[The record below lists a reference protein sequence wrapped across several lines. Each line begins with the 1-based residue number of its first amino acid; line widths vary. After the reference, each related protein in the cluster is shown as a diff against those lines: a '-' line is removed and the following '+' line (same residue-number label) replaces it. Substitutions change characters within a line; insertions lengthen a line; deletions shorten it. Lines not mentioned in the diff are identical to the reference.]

1 MLMISDSIKLDYK
14 EQQLSN
20 EMSIKIVELKK
31 SSTDNNILYST
42 IIQTL
47 SVDVKHLSKDRQ
59 VIVLSDCITKSLDI
73 HQILPSALSMCIN
86 LTNPIKK
93 DNELTLELKEILD
106 NNDITRYD
114 IWISLV
120 RSGIQIV
127 ECYEG
132 ISGYNK
138 KLQLKESLLQIIEDL
153 EGKDKDKVMNYYS
166 NTLDATISAIID
178 AWKAKSP
185 NKKSCF
191 ICF

>member
-1 MLMISDSIKLDYK
+1 MTLDCK

-20 EMSIKIVELKK
+20 DLTNKILELKEGI
-31 SSTDNNILYST
+31 TDNNVLYST
-42 IIQTL
+42 IIETL
-47 SVDVKHLSKDRQ
+47 PEVIKQLSKDKQ
-59 VIVLSDCITKSLDI
+59 VDVLMDSITKTLDI
-73 HQILPSALSMCIN
+73 QQILPSVISMSMN

-114 IWISLV
+114 IWLSLV

-138 KLQLKESLLQIIEDL
+138 KLQLKEALLQIIEDL
-153 EGKDKDKVMNYYS
+153 EGNDKDKVMNYYN

>member
-1 MLMISDSIKLDYK
+1 MTTDSIKLDYK

-20 EMSIKIVELKK
+20 EMSIKIMELKE
-31 SSTDNNILYST
+31 SITDYNVLYST
-42 IIQTL
+42 IIETL
-47 SVDVKHLSKDRQ
+47 PEPVKQLSKDRQ
-59 VIVLSDCITKSLDI
+59 VLVLSDSITKSLDI
-73 HQILPSALSMCIN
+73 QQILPSAMLMCVN

-106 NNDITRYD
+106 NNDMTRYD

-132 ISGYNK
+132 ITGYNK

-153 EGKDKDKVMNYYS
+153 EGKDKDKVMNYY
-166 NTLDATISAIID
+166 NTTLDATISAIID

>member
-1 MLMISDSIKLDYK
+1 MTTDSIKLDYK

-20 EMSIKIVELKK
+20 EMSIKIMELKE
-31 SSTDNNILYST
+31 SITDYNVLYST
-42 IIQTL
+42 IIETL
-47 SVDVKHLSKDRQ
+47 PEPVKQLSKDRQ
-59 VIVLSDCITKSLDI
+59 VLVLSDSITKSLDI
-73 HQILPSALSMCIN
+73 QQILPSAMLMCVN

-106 NNDITRYD
+106 NNDMTRYD

-132 ISGYNK
+132 ITGYNK
-138 KLQLKESLLQIIEDL
+138 KLQLKESLFQIIEDL
-153 EGKDKDKVMNYYS
+153 EGKDKDKVMNYY
-166 NTLDATISAIID
+166 NTTLDATISAIID

>member
-1 MLMISDSIKLDYK
+1 MITDNIKLDYK

-20 EMSIKIVELKK
+20 EMSIKIMELKE
-31 SSTDNNILYST
+31 SITDYNVLYST
-42 IIQTL
+42 IIDIL
-47 SVDVKHLSKDRQ
+47 PEVVKHLSKDRQ
-59 VIVLSDCITKSLDI
+59 VVVLLDCITKSLDI
-73 HQILPSALSMCIN
+73 QQILPSALSMCIK
-86 LTNPIKK
+86 LTDPIKK
-93 DNELTLELKEILD
+93 DNELTLELKDILD

-153 EGKDKDKVMNYYS
+153 EGKDKDIVLNYY
-166 NTLDATISAIID
+166 NTTLDATISAIID

>member
-1 MLMISDSIKLDYK
+1 MITESIKLDYK

-20 EMSIKIVELKK
+20 EMSIKIMELKE
-31 SSTDNNILYST
+31 SITDYNVLYST
-42 IIQTL
+42 IIETL
-47 SVDVKHLSKDRQ
+47 PEPVKQLSKDRQ
-59 VIVLSDCITKSLDI
+59 VLVLSDSITKSLDI
-73 HQILPSALSMCIN
+73 QQILPSAMLMCVN

-106 NNDITRYD
+106 NNDMTRYD

-132 ISGYNK
+132 ITGYNK

-153 EGKDKDKVMNYYS
+153 EGKDKDKVMNYY
-166 NTLDATISAIID
+166 NTTLDVTISAIID

>member
-1 MLMISDSIKLDYK
+1 MLMC
-14 EQQLSN
+14 
-20 EMSIKIVELKK
+20 V
-31 SSTDNNILYST
+31 
-42 IIQTL
+42 
-47 SVDVKHLSKDRQ
+47 
-59 VIVLSDCITKSLDI
+59 
-73 HQILPSALSMCIN
+73 N

-106 NNDITRYD
+106 NNDMTRYD

-132 ISGYNK
+132 ITGYNK
-138 KLQLKESLLQIIEDL
+138 KLQLKESLLQIMEDL
-153 EGKDKDKVMNYYS
+153 EGKDKDKVMNYY
-166 NTLDATISAIID
+166 NTTLDATISAIID

>member
-1 MLMISDSIKLDYK
+1 MTTDSIKLDYK

-20 EMSIKIVELKK
+20 EMSIKIMELKE
-31 SSTDNNILYST
+31 SITDYNVLYST
-42 IIQTL
+42 IIETL
-47 SVDVKHLSKDRQ
+47 PEPVKQLSKDRQ
-59 VIVLSDCITKSLDI
+59 VLVLSDSITKSLDI
-73 HQILPSALSMCIN
+73 QRILPSALSMCIS

-93 DNELTLELKEILD
+93 DNELTIELKEILD
-106 NNDITRYD
+106 NNDMTRYD

-132 ISGYNK
+132 ITGYNK

-153 EGKDKDKVMNYYS
+153 EGKDKDKVMNYY
-166 NTLDATISAIID
+166 NTTLDATISAIID

>member
-1 MLMISDSIKLDYK
+1 MTTDSIKLDYK
-14 EQQLSN
+14 EQHLSN
-20 EMSIKIVELKK
+20 EMSIKIMELKK
-31 SSTDNNILYST
+31 SITDNNILYST
-42 IIQTL
+42 IIETL
-47 SVDVKHLSKDRQ
+47 PEPVKQLSKDRQ
-59 VIVLSDCITKSLDI
+59 VLVLSDSIIKSLDI
-73 HQILPSALSMCIN
+73 QETISSAIFMCVN

-106 NNDITRYD
+106 NNDMTRYD

-138 KLQLKESLLQIIEDL
+138 KLQLKESLLQIIQDL
-153 EGKDKDKVMNYYS
+153 EGKDKDKVMNYY
-166 NTLDATISAIID
+166 NTTLDATISAIID

>member
-1 MLMISDSIKLDYK
+1 MTTDSIKLDYK

-20 EMSIKIVELKK
+20 EMSIKIMELKE
-31 SSTDNNILYST
+31 SITDYNILYST
-42 IIQTL
+42 IIETL
-47 SVDVKHLSKDRQ
+47 PEPVKQLSKDRQ
-59 VIVLSDCITKSLDI
+59 VLVLSDSITKSLDI
-73 HQILPSALSMCIN
+73 QQILPSAMLMCVN

-106 NNDITRYD
+106 NNDMTRYD

-132 ISGYNK
+132 ITGYNK

-153 EGKDKDKVMNYYS
+153 EGKDKDKVMNYY
-166 NTLDATISAIID
+166 NTTLDATISAIID

>member
-1 MLMISDSIKLDYK
+1 MITDNIKLDYK

-20 EMSIKIVELKK
+20 EMSIKIMELKE
-31 SSTDNNILYST
+31 SITDYNVLYST
-42 IIQTL
+42 IIDIL
-47 SVDVKHLSKDRQ
+47 PEVVKHLSKDRQ
-59 VIVLSDCITKSLDI
+59 VVVLLDCITKSLDI
-73 HQILPSALSMCIN
+73 QQILPSALSMCIK
-86 LTNPIKK
+86 LTDPIKK
-93 DNELTLELKEILD
+93 DNELTLELKDILD

-153 EGKDKDKVMNYYS
+153 EGKDKDIVMNYY
-166 NTLDATISAIID
+166 NTSLDATISAIID

>member
-1 MLMISDSIKLDYK
+1 MTTDSIKLDYK

-20 EMSIKIVELKK
+20 EMSIKIMELKE
-31 SSTDNNILYST
+31 SITDYNILYST
-42 IIQTL
+42 IIETL
-47 SVDVKHLSKDRQ
+47 PEPVKQLSKDRQ
-59 VIVLSDCITKSLDI
+59 VLVLSDSIKKSLDI
-73 HQILPSALSMCIN
+73 QEILSSAMLMCVN
-86 LTNPIKK
+86 LTNPITK

-153 EGKDKDKVMNYYS
+153 EGKDKDTVMNYY
-166 NTLDATISAIID
+166 NTTLDATISAIID

>member
-1 MLMISDSIKLDYK
+1 MTTTDSIKLDYK
-14 EQQLSN
+14 EQQLAN
-20 EMSIKIVELKK
+20 DMSIKIMELKK
-31 SSTDNNILYST
+31 SITDNNVLYST
-42 IIQTL
+42 IIETL
-47 SVDVKHLSKDRQ
+47 PAVVNHLSKDRQ
-59 VIVLSDCITKSLDI
+59 VIVLMDSITKSIDI
-73 HQILPSALSMCIN
+73 QEILPSAITMCIN

-153 EGKDKDKVMNYYS
+153 ESKDKDKVMNYY
-166 NTLDATISAIID
+166 NTTLDATISAIID

>member
-1 MLMISDSIKLDYK
+1 MTTDSIKLDYK

-20 EMSIKIVELKK
+20 ELSIKIIELKE
-31 SSTDNNILYST
+31 SITDNNTLYST
-42 IIQTL
+42 IIETL
-47 SVDVKHLSKDRQ
+47 PEPVKQLSKDRQ
-59 VIVLSDCITKSLDI
+59 VLVLSDSITKSLDI
-73 HQILPSALSMCIN
+73 QEILSSAMFMCVN

-153 EGKDKDKVMNYYS
+153 EGKDKDKVMNYY
-166 NTLDATISAIID
+166 NTTLDATISAIID

>member
-1 MLMISDSIKLDYK
+1 MITDSIKLDYK

-20 EMSIKIVELKK
+20 EMSIKIMELKE
-31 SSTDNNILYST
+31 SITDYNILYST
-42 IIQTL
+42 IIETL
-47 SVDVKHLSKDRQ
+47 PEPVKQLSKDRQ
-59 VIVLSDCITKSLDI
+59 VLVLSDSIKKSLDI
-73 HQILPSALSMCIN
+73 QEILSSAMLMCVN

-153 EGKDKDKVMNYYS
+153 EGKDKDTVMNYY
-166 NTLDATISAIID
+166 NTTLDATISAIID

-185 NKKSCF
+185 NKKLCF

>member
-1 MLMISDSIKLDYK
+1 MITDSIELDYK
-14 EQQLSN
+14 EKELSN
-20 EMSIKIVELKK
+20 EMSIKIMELKENI
-31 SSTDNNILYST
+31 TDNNVLYST
-42 IIQTL
+42 IIHTL
-47 SVDVKHLSKDRQ
+47 SDGVNHLSKDRQ
-59 VIVLSDCITKSLDI
+59 VIVLMDSITNSLDI
-73 HQILPSALSMCIN
+73 RHILPSAITMCIN

-153 EGKDKDKVMNYYS
+153 EGKDKDKVMNYY
-166 NTLDATISAIID
+166 NTTLDATISAIID

>member
-1 MLMISDSIKLDYK
+1 MITDNIKLDYK

-20 EMSIKIVELKK
+20 EMSIKIMELKE
-31 SSTDNNILYST
+31 SITDYNVLYST
-42 IIQTL
+42 IIDIL
-47 SVDVKHLSKDRQ
+47 PEVVKHLSKDRQ
-59 VIVLSDCITKSLDI
+59 VVVLLDCITKSLDI
-73 HQILPSALSMCIN
+73 QQILPSALSMCIK
-86 LTNPIKK
+86 LTDPIKK
-93 DNELTLELKEILD
+93 DNELTLELKDILD

-138 KLQLKESLLQIIEDL
+138 KLQLKESLIQIIEDL
-153 EGKDKDKVMNYYS
+153 EGNDKDKVMNYY
-166 NTLDATISAIID
+166 NTTLDATISAIID